1 MNFQQLRSVR
11 EAVRRGFNLTEVA
24 QALHTSQPGVSRQ
37 IRELEDELGV
47 EIFVRV
53 GKRLTGLTQ
62 PGVAV
67 LPWVERLLQ
76 DAESLQRASEE
87 FTQGTSGVLT
97 IAATHSQARY
107 ALPTAVRDF
116 RAAHPNVQLQL
127 HQGSPEQIAQMLLTG
142 TVDIGIASHLLAER
156 PELVA
161 LPCYR
166 WTHSIV
172 VPEGHPLVADG
183 DVTLERLAKYPI
195 ITYDIGLT
203 GRWSIDAAF
212 KRAGL
217 RPEIVHHR
225 DGRRHH
231 QDLRRPGP
239 GRGHPRVDRH
249 GRGPAGPAA
258 RRRCAPPVLDQHHQR
273 RRAARRAA
281 ARLRVRFHPDLRLAP
296 DARSGGGRAGG
307 AQRHR
312 AGAAIAAG

>member
-37 IRELEDELGV
+37 IRELEEELGV

-62 PGVAV
+62 PGAAV

-87 FTQGTSGVLT
+87 FTQGTTGVLT

-116 RAAHPNVQLQL
+116 RAAHPGVQLQL

-183 DVTLERLAKYPI
+183 EVTLERLAKYPI
-195 ITYDIGLT
+195 ITYDIGWPSGT
-203 GRWSIDAAF
+203 TI
-212 KRAGL
+212 
-217 RPEIVHHR
+217 ECV
-225 DGRRHH
+225 
-231 QDLRRPGP
+231 
-239 GRGHPRVDRH
+239 
-249 GRGPAGPAA
+249 
-258 RRRCAPPVLDQHHQR
+258 QR
-273 RRAARRAA
+273 
-281 ARLRVRFHPDLRLAP
+281 
-296 DARSGGGRAGG
+296 
-307 AQRHR
+307 
-312 AGAAIAAG
+312 